1 MRKSAILSI
10 LIDTQEPYQKI
21 EITLG
26 RHREEILILLTASV
40 SIQHYDLCDLGRVD
54 RILQIPRMDR
64 VETVGIQR
72 IIKIHRIECRLL
84 IKAVITIQQL
94 IEHLPG
100 QVRILVVVNEHR
112 IPLLKHLPDEMAID
126 SSRLTAAGNSQDH
139 HCPLRR
145 HHIAVP
151 VVKFAIILVLDG
163 NVHTIAVLDEFLTL
177 RKRIP
182 VLHKIGIET
191 PILPAKQHSPDC
203 EQDISDNRT

>member
-1 MRKSAILSI
+1 
-10 LIDTQEPYQKI
+10 
-21 EITLG
+21 
-26 RHREEILILLTASV
+26 
-40 SIQHYDLCDLGRVD
+40 
-54 RILQIPRMDR
+54 MDR

-84 IKAVITIQQL
+84 IKAVITIQQF
-94 IEHLPG
+94 IEDLPG

-112 IPLLKHLPDEMAID
+112 IPLLKHLPDEMTINR
-126 SSRLTAAGNSQDH
+126 SRLTAAGNSQDH

-151 VVKFAIILVLDG
+151 VVKFSIILVLDG

-191 PILPAKQHSPDC
+191 PILPTQKHSTHSKKHIPH
-203 EQDISDNRT
+203 NRT